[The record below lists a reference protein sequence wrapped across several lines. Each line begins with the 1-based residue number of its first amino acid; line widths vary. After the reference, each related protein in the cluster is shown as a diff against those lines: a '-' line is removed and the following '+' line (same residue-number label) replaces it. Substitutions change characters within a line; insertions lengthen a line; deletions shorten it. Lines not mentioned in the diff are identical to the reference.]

1 MLLKFAG
8 PPALSPFRRDA
19 LLARCRA
26 LLPQLTGLEVRF
38 LYLVHL
44 SRPLQGAEAER
55 LAQVLGADPAA
66 AADGEVL
73 ICPRP
78 GTTSPWSS
86 KATEILRRCGLE
98 AVARVERAWAYRF
111 AAEGPLKSGALDP
124 VLPLLHDRM
133 TEAVV
138 ADPEILFRQVEPLPL
153 IHIPLR
159 SQGRAAVERANAQM
173 GLALSPEEIE
183 YFLQVFAG
191 LDRDPTDVELMMFSV
206 VNSEH
211 CRHKIF
217 NATWVIEGQ
226 AQEHTLFAMIR

>member
-26 LLPQLTGLEVRF
+26 RCPQLSGLEVHY

-55 LAQVLGADPAA
+55 LAQVLGAEPAVHA
-66 AADGEVL
+66 EGEVL

-78 GTTSPWSS
+78 GTISPWSS

-98 AVARVERAWAYRF
+98 AVARVERGTAYRF
-111 AAEGPLKSGALDP
+111 AGVREKGALDR

-138 ADPEILFRQVEPLPL
+138 ADPEVLFRQVEPLPL
-153 IHIPLR
+153 VHIPLR
-159 SQGRAAVERANAQM
+159 R
-173 GLALSPEEIE
+173 
-183 YFLQVFAG
+183 
-191 LDRDPTDVELMMFSV
+191 
-206 VNSEH
+206 
-211 CRHKIF
+211 
-217 NATWVIEGQ
+217 
-226 AQEHTLFAMIR
+226 